1 VVFRRR
7 NKDSEPAPSDETA
20 DAALEAES
28 EFEEA
33 EEDGVEEEAWAEEP
47 EVDTGAPRFPAARAE
62 RDGGP
67 WDSGDLGE
75 DKIERVDLGGILVP
89 IVDGME
95 LRAEIAEERVVA
107 ATLVVGRSAIQ
118 IQPFAAPRTM
128 GIWDDVRG
136 EIAEG
141 IGQGGGTV
149 RQLEGR
155 FGLELVAEVPV
166 GLPDGTVG
174 LQAARFLG
182 VDGPRWFLR
191 AVITGEG
198 ALDEAAREPLEELF
212 ADIVVVRGAEPMA
225 PREPITLRL
234 PGEMDPPPDDPLAA
248 AVAAQGEQDAEP
260 EAKGMD
266 DFNPFERG
274 PEITEIR

>member
-7 NKDSEPAPSDETA
+7 KKDTESSVEDVEAVAEVPEEDEPDLDDEPAVQHE
-20 DAALEAES
+20 
-28 EFEEA
+28 
-33 EEDGVEEEAWAEEP
+33 VEEELDP
-47 EVDTGAPRFPAARAE
+47 SQPRFPAMRAE

-67 WDSGDLGE
+67 WDSGDLGD

-107 ATLVVGRSAIQ
+107 ATLVVGRTAIQ

-149 RQLEGR
+149 RQVEGR
-155 FGLELVAEVPV
+155 FGPELLAEVPV
-166 GLPDGTVG
+166 GAPDGTVG
-174 LQAARFLG
+174 LQTARFLG

-198 ALDEAAREPLEELF
+198 ALDDAARAPVEDLF
-212 ADIVVVRGAEPMA
+212 AEVVVVRGADPMA
-225 PREPITLRL
+225 PREPIPLRL
-234 PGEMDPPPDDPLAA
+234 PGDVAPPIEEEAET
-248 AVAAQGEQDAEP
+248 VAEP
-260 EAKGMD
+260 AEESARGID